1 MFGARGVRLAG
12 ALALLVMLVAP
23 GLPGATGTRVEA
35 HAQLVASSPGAGT
48 AVAEAPSEIR
58 LVFSEPLEAQLTSAD
73 LRSADGEVLLDR
85 AGQIDPDDPFALVLQ
100 APPLADGAYAVT
112 WRSLSAADGHT
123 AEGFFS
129 FSVGEAA
136 ADPDLG
142 VAAAIHDQPTGVDL
156 LWRWLTYAGLLAAL
170 GIPIFHAVVIRGGPM
185 PAALTRLLAAGLLV
199 AAGATLVAGVLSGLE
214 AGAVGDY
221 LLATRNGLL
230 QLARAGV
237 AALGGF
243 ALLVAPAAVSRAVAI
258 LAGVVGLAL
267 LVAAGHA
274 AALPGPV
281 PLLGQVVH
289 VAAAGVWVGG
299 IASVFLLFIRPRL
312 LVGDGAPP
320 PMSVCIPRFSALALA
335 SIGLVAGSGV
345 FAALTQSGA
354 LLSLETD
361 YGRALALKLALVG
374 GALLLGGLNYL
385 DGGRLRGWLD
395 GMRTRVSAELFVV
408 GAILLIT
415 ASLAATQ
422 PSTQAA
428 GAAIEP
434 IPDAFGDVTPG
445 MGMEVVPG
453 RPGVNRI
460 VVTTTDA
467 LAASR
472 NLKLELG
479 LDRLD
484 DGSTSRVPLT
494 DAEAGGGGHA
504 AHGGGAADGATD
516 DGSTE
521 WMADGVVLP
530 ADTRWDASVRILSS
544 SGTELSRQR
553 FAFALGDDR
562 IDEGRAT
569 NLLEP
574 TTAVAILLVFGGAI
588 GIGLGA
594 GGARLP
600 RCEPAASRL
609 ALTAG
614 GGAATILGVAIG
626 VERLIGL

>member
-1 MFGARGVRLAG
+1 MLRVRGVRLAG
-12 ALALLVMLVAP
+12 ALALLALLVAP

-48 AVAEAPSEIR
+48 AVADAPSEIR

-73 LRSADGEVLLDR
+73 LRSADGELLLDR
-85 AGQIDPDDPFALVLQ
+85 VGQIDPDDPFALVLQ
-100 APPLADGAYAVT
+100 APPLADGAYTVT

-142 VAAAIHDQPTGVDL
+142 VAAAIHDQPTGIDL
-156 LWRWLTYAGLLAAL
+156 LWRWLTYAGLLAAV
-170 GIPIFHAVVIRGGPM
+170 GIPIFHAVVIRSGPM
-185 PAALTRLLAAGLLV
+185 PAALIRLLAVGLLV
-199 AAGATLVAGVLSGLE
+199 AAGATLVAGVLHGHE
-214 AGAVGDY
+214 AGSAGDY

-237 AALGGF
+237 AALGGVV
-243 ALLVAPAAVSRAVAI
+243 LLVAPAAVSRAAAI
-258 LAGVVGLAL
+258 GAGVVGLAL

-299 IASVFLLFIRPRL
+299 IASVFLLFVRPRL
-312 LVGDGAPP
+312 LAGDGELP
-320 PMSVCIPRFSALALA
+320 PMSTCIPRFSALALA
-335 SIGLVAGSGV
+335 SIGLVAGSGI
-345 FAALTQSGA
+345 FAALTQNGA

-395 GMRTRVSAELFVV
+395 GMPTRVSAELVVV
-408 GAILLIT
+408 GAILLVT

-422 PSTQAA
+422 PSAQSA
-428 GAAIEP
+428 GATIEP
-434 IPDAFGDVTPG
+434 VPDAFGAVTPG

-467 LAASR
+467 LAAAS
-472 NLKLELG
+472 NLTLELG

-484 DGSTSRVPLT
+484 DGSTTRVPLAST
-494 DAEAGGGGHA
+494 EGRAGHA
-504 AHGGGAADGATD
+504 AHGGAAPDPATN
-516 DGSTE
+516 GSTE

-553 FAFALGDDR
+553 FAFALGGDR

-569 NLLEP
+569 DLLEP
-574 TTAVAILLVFGGAI
+574 TTAIAILLVFGGAI
-588 GIGLGA
+588 AIGLGA

-614 GGAATILGVAIG
+614 GAAATILGAAIG
-626 VERLIGL
+626 VERLVGL